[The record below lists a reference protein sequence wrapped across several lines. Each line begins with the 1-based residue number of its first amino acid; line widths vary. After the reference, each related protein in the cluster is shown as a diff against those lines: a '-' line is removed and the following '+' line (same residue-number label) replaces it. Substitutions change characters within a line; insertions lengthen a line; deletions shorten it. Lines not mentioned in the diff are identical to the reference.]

1 MTEFDL
7 YAGKGKTLHQR
18 LGKEIPRFESIAGDE
33 DPSLYQ
39 ADDGLRDAVN
49 VALALGQPLLVT
61 GEPGTGKTRLAASVA
76 WELNLP
82 LLEFHTQTASTA
94 ADLFYHFD
102 YLRRFH
108 DANAE
113 DLQPL
118 ESYVTC
124 HALGLAILLA
134 RESADERVL
143 SLLPPDPAEWAEDL
157 RKRRE
162 GGPSRSVVLI
172 DEIDKAPRDLPNDIL
187 DEVERMR
194 FRVRETTWPAFEA
207 ATEFRPVLILTSN
220 SEKNLPDAFLRRCV
234 FYHIPFPGEET
245 LRTIVRNRFGEDGFD
260 DDFLN
265 RAIAG
270 FQKIRDELNLKK
282 KPATAEFLNWI
293 GLLRALEVDVTDP
306 DSTKLKS
313 SLSVLAKNKDDLD
326 RLRDRAAALFPGKAV
341 DSGI

>member
-1 MTEFDL
+1 VCSSDL
-7 YAGKGKTLHQR
+7 
-18 LGKEIPRFESIAGDE
+18 
-33 DPSLYQ
+33 
-39 ADDGLRDAVN
+39 
-49 VALALGQPLLVT
+49 
-61 GEPGTGKTRLAASVA
+61 
-76 WELNLP
+76 
-82 LLEFHTQTASTA
+82 
-94 ADLFYHFD
+94 
-102 YLRRFH
+102 
-108 DANAE
+108 
-113 DLQPL
+113 
-118 ESYVTC
+118 
-124 HALGLAILLA
+124 
-134 RESADERVL
+134 
-143 SLLPPDPAEWAEDL
+143 
-157 RKRRE
+157 
-162 GGPSRSVVLI
+162 
-172 DEIDKAPRDLPNDIL
+172 
-187 DEVERMR
+187 
-194 FRVRETTWPAFEA
+194 EA